1 MASAT
6 LFALFLVSALTLYPP
21 STTAQPV
28 TDMYGNVVRNGG
40 RFHILSFLFS
50 SGGGIVRIKTGN
62 ETLPLSVVQSS
73 EDSIGLP
80 VIISSPFRSE
90 FIPEGSRV
98 AISFVDFVTL
108 ERSLVWVAV
117 EGQPEGTVVK
127 VDYTNT
133 VSGSFSI
140 HRVLGNRYKLLFRTL
155 DNSLSGNVGI
165 VRDDA
170 GNRILVITQDDP
182 YVFVLEELP
191 SPSAASE

>member
-6 LFALFLVSALTLYPP
+6 LFALFLLSALTFYPP
-21 STTAQPV
+21 STTAQPI
-28 TDMYGNVVRNGG
+28 TDMYGNAVRNGG
-40 RFHILSFLFS
+40 KFHILSFLYS
-50 SGGGIVRIKTGN
+50 SGGGTVRIKTGN

-73 EDSIGLP
+73 EDYKGLP
-80 VIISSPFRSE
+80 VIISSPFSSE

-98 AISFVDFVTL
+98 SISFVDFVTL

-133 VSGSFSI
+133 VSGYFSI
-140 HRVLGNRYKLLFRTL
+140 HRVSGNRYKLLFCTP
-155 DNSLSGNVGI
+155 DGSLCGNVGI

-170 GNRILVITQDDP
+170 LNKILVITQDDP

-191 SPSAASE
+191 SASAASK